1 LTRRRCTGAPS
12 IAVVSRW
19 VGCRTARR
27 HPDRS
32 AQPIPVIPTGA
43 TDGLIVR
50 CAVEGPP
57 HFAFVCSCRCL
68 FLPLH
73 VLAVVCSCRCL
84 FFAFACSLFVIP
96 QRSGICFCSRHCLFS
111 TLPVLRLCLVLS
123 EGAGGYSP
131 GPFLVPLLPEGH
143 AFTRAVSS
151 PPLRLC
157 VLDRAS
163 DRGRENNPLKNPS
176 KSACQAPR
184 RQKIL
189 LTNTN

>member
-1 LTRRRCTGAPS
+1 M
-12 IAVVSRW
+12 
-19 VGCRTARR
+19 GCRPAHR
-27 HPDRS
+27 HPDQS
-32 AQPIPVIPTGA
+32 AQPVPVIPTGA

-131 GPFLVPLLPEGH
+131 GPFLVPLLPY
-143 AFTRAVSS
+143 RA
-151 PPLRLC
+151 PLY
-157 VLDRAS
+157 VFAS
-163 DRGRENNPLKNPS
+163 LIAPAIEDAKIIPS
-176 KSACQAPR
+176 KTPANPR
-184 RQKIL
+184 VKPL
-189 LTNTN
+189 DAKKSS